1 MDELRE
7 NYWKVI
13 SWTRKSGKI
22 SQSVKERIEAQW
34 KAYDDDIVK
43 EALQIH
49 INRYPEYK
57 ETYTIG
63 IMRNLQKR
71 KQAGIKPKKPD
82 SFGIKEKQDYDF
94 DELER
99 MLLN

>member
-13 SWTRKSGKI
+13 SRTRKSGKI
-22 SQSVKERIEAQW
+22 SPSVRERAEMQW
-34 KAYDDDIVK
+34 KAYDEDVVK

-71 KQAGIKPKKPD
+71 KQSGVKHKNSI
-82 SFGIKEKQDYDF
+82 GMKEKQDYDF

-99 MLLN
+99 LLLK

>member
-13 SWTRKSGKI
+13 SRTRKSGKI

-34 KAYDDDIVK
+34 KAYDEDIVK

-49 INRYPEYK
+49 ISRYPEYK

-71 KQAGIKPKKPD
+71 KQSCVKPKN
-82 SFGIKEKQDYDF
+82 SFGMKEKQDYDF

-99 MLLN
+99 LLLK

>member
-13 SWTRKSGKI
+13 SRTRKSGKI
-22 SQSVKERIEAQW
+22 SPSVRERAEMQW
-34 KAYDDDIVK
+34 KAYDEDVVK

-63 IMRNLQKR
+63 IMRNLQKS
-71 KQAGIKPKKPD
+71 KQSGVKPKN
-82 SFGIKEKQDYDF
+82 SFGMKEKQDYDF

-99 MLLN
+99 LLLK

>member
-13 SWTRKSGKI
+13 SRTRKSGKI

-34 KAYDDDIVK
+34 KAYDEDIVK

-71 KQAGIKPKKPD
+71 KQSCVKPKN
-82 SFGIKEKQDYDF
+82 SFGMKEKQDYDF

-99 MLLN
+99 LLLK

>member
-13 SWTRKSGKI
+13 SRTRKSGKI

-34 KAYDDDIVK
+34 KAYDEDIVK
-43 EALQIH
+43 EALRIH

-71 KQAGIKPKKPD
+71 KQAGIKPKN
-82 SFGIKEKQDYDF
+82 SFGMKEKQDYDF

-99 MLLN
+99 LLLK

>member
-1 MDELRE
+1 MDKLRE

-13 SWTRKSGKI
+13 SRTRKSGKI
-22 SQSVKERIEAQW
+22 IPSVRERVETQW
-34 KAYDDDIVK
+34 KAYDEDVVK

-71 KQAGIKPKKPD
+71 KLSGVQPKN
-82 SFGIKEKQDYDF
+82 SFGMKEKQDYDF

-99 MLLN
+99 LLLN

>member
-13 SWTRKSGKI
+13 SRTRKSGKI
-22 SQSVKERIEAQW
+22 SPSVRERAEMQW
-34 KAYDDDIVK
+34 KAYDEDVVK

-63 IMRNLQKR
+63 IMRNLQKI
-71 KQAGIKPKKPD
+71 KQSGVKPKN
-82 SFGIKEKQDYDF
+82 SFGMKEKQDYDF

-99 MLLN
+99 LLLK

>member
-13 SWTRKSGKI
+13 SRTRKSGKI
-22 SQSVKERIEAQW
+22 SPSVRERAEMQW
-34 KAYDDDIVK
+34 KAYDEDVVK

-71 KQAGIKPKKPD
+71 KQSGVKPKI
-82 SFGIKEKQDYDF
+82 SFGMKEKQDYDF

-99 MLLN
+99 LLLK

>member
-7 NYWKVI
+7 NYWKII
-13 SWTRKSGKI
+13 SKTRKSGKI
-22 SQSVKERIEAQW
+22 STSVRERVETQW
-34 KAYDDDIVK
+34 KAYDEDVVK

-71 KQAGIKPKKPD
+71 KLSGVKPKN
-82 SFGIKEKQDYDF
+82 SFGMKEKQDYDF

-99 MLLN
+99 LLLN